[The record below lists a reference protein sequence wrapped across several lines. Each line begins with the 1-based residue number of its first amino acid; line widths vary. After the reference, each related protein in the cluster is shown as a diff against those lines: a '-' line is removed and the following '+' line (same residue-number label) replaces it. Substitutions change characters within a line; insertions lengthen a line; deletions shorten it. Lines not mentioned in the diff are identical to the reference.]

1 MPTSW
6 RSMVGIGGRKGR
18 TEMGVEARQ
27 MFQCLEFPTCQIELS
42 SCKLDLSISWPSSKK
57 PGSGRA

>member
-1 MPTSW
+1 
-6 RSMVGIGGRKGR
+6 MVGIGGRKGR